1 MRYLV
6 IMNPAAGRGRQGRSP
21 HVVESAFRQRRLSFE
36 FVVTNRAG
44 HAAELIAA
52 RGAEFARI
60 VAVGGDGTV
69 HETIQNLDLGRHR
82 FGLIPWGS
90 GNDFAWN
97 HGWPQDLHA
106 CLDRIVSGSERRI
119 DVGFWEGESAG
130 ETLRGRFHNS
140 VGMGFEADVNAES
153 HRIQKLKGALVY
165 VVALARTLPRYRN
178 YPVRMTWE
186 GGSFEGMTSLLS
198 IANGKR
204 VGGCFLIAPD
214 ADPADRLL
222 DLVYA
227 EEMGLARALLLA
239 PRILRGSH
247 LTSPRVHIRIS
258 PWVQVESKEGIPVYV
273 DGEFVGH
280 DLRTVTMKVEKEA
293 LRTS

>member
-69 HETIQNLDLGRHR
+69 
-82 FGLIPWGS
+82 
-90 GNDFAWN
+90 
-97 HGWPQDLHA
+97 QDLHA